1 MKTLRKLKQFAAK
14 AGLVTLAA
22 GFGFLGILSFCVKNG
37 AEVNN
42 LASDRQLS
50 TIVSSID
57 LLIAATF
64 LLYAMLY
71 WRRTPEIV
79 EQSGEAQYLYS
90 PRPKPWRA
98 ITIRLRKGS
107 S

>member
-1 MKTLRKLKQFAAK
+1 MKTLRKLKQFAAN

-22 GFGFLGILSFCVKNG
+22 GFGLLGILSFCVKNG

-64 LLYAMLY
+64 LLYATLY

-79 EQSGEAQYLYS
+79 EQSG
-90 PRPKPWRA
+90 
-98 ITIRLRKGS
+98 GS
-107 S
+107 SNSGSGRILEHGSSIAEPN